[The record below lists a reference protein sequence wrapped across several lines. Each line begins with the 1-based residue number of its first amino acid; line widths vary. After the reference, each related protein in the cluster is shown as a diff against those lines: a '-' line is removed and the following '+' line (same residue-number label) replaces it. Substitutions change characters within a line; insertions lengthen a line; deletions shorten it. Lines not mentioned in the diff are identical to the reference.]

1 MRKGLLLAL
10 TMLCMALQGLAQ
22 EKNSAN
28 DFYPQ
33 GLESQQRPMPYPFL
47 RESDVV
53 WSTTLWKTI
62 ELGEAFNQFFYFPI
76 EKDDPTGKVSL
87 AFVIWDALVA
97 GELPIFEDDELKV
110 PLDAE
115 LFVRQYTKADTMT
128 LEIGYDEDDNEL
140 YQTYIRPHDFES
152 YEVKRYALREVW
164 FIGKQDTRQ
173 DSRRIA
179 LAPVKDITKSLS
191 TGDEIYMGRAAIF
204 WIPMQNMAVRN
215 VLARNSS
222 YFDGNNEV
230 GQPSWDYIFV
240 NQLYSAYVTRESNR
254 FNRTVSQYLTGEDA
268 LREAEAIEERVFDIG
283 SDMWEY

>member
-1 MRKGLLLAL
+1 MKRGLLLL
-10 TMLCMALQGLAQ
+10 TTILLGIAHVFAQ
-22 EKNSAN
+22 TPN

-33 GLESQQRPMPYPFL
+33 GLVSQQSPIPYPHL
-47 RESDVV
+47 READVV

-62 ELGEAFNQFFYFPI
+62 ELGESFNQFFYFPT
-76 EKDDPTGKVSL
+76 EEEDPTGKLSL
-87 AFVIWDALVA
+87 AFIIWHAVVA
-97 GELPIFEDDELKV
+97 GEIPIFEDDELKV

-115 LFVRQYTKADTMT
+115 LFVKRYTKADTMT
-128 LEIGYDEDDNEL
+128 LEIGYDEDDNEI

-173 DSRRIA
+173 DSRRLA
-179 LAPVKDITKSLS
+179 LAPIKDVMKTLS
-191 TGDEIYMGRAAIF
+191 TGEDIYMGRMAIF
-204 WIPMQNMAVRN
+204 WVPMLNPKVRT

-222 YFDGNNEV
+222 YFDGGNDV

-254 FNRTVSQYLTGEDA
+254 HNRTISAYLTGEDA
-268 LREAEAIEERVFDIG
+268 LLEAEAIEERVFDIG
-283 SDMWEY
+283 EDMWEY